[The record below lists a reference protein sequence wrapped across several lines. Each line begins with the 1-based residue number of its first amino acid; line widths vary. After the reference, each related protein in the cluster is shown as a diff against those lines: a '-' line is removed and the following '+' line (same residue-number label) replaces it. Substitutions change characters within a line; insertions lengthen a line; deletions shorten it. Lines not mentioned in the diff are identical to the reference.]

1 MLTHYHGELCV
12 CELMEAMEEDSQPKV
27 SRNLAILKKAQVIT
41 DRKHGQWVF
50 YRINPELP
58 LWAKSVIAQT
68 TENNIPLINNELRR
82 LDKMQNRPDKTSFC
96 K

>member
-1 MLTHYHGELCV
+1 MTALN
-12 CELMEAMEEDSQPKV
+12 EDSQPKV
-27 SRNLAILKKAQVIT
+27 SRNLAVLKKARVLI

-50 YRINPELP
+50 YRINPMLP

-68 TENNIPLINNELRR
+68 TENNILLINQPLKR
-82 LDKMQNRPDKTSFC
+82 LDKMKNRPEKTDFC